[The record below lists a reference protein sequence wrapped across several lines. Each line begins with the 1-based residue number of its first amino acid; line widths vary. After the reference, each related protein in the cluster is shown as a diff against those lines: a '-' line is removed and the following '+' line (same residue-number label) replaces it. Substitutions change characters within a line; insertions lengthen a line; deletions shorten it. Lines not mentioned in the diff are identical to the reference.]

1 MYVKEGQIKE
11 EEWLSNEHD
20 SEKLD
25 RFLGIIGRRVMLQGY
40 TGWAAGLDTRS
51 KWLHTLMTV
60 ESTLMTCIS
69 W

>member
-1 MYVKEGQIKE
+1 MYVKEGQTKE

-25 RFLGIIGRRVMLQGY
+25 RFLRIIGRRVELQGY

-51 KWLHTLMTV
+51 ELLGTTYGWHGDRH
-60 ESTLMTCIS
+60 
-69 W
+69 